1 MELNKEY
8 EIFYVTVNQNI
19 SEHSIFVFVFD
30 VLACFQFSSF
40 AL

>member
-19 SEHSIFVFVFD
+19 SEHSIFVFD
-30 VLACFQFSSF
+30 ILACFQFSSF